1 MHFYLFDL
9 SSAVAHLWPFTLSRS
24 PADIPVGML
33 SLRAKWDAMFPE
45 KLLGVIP
52 TPSAA
57 WHPHPFAYDTIQ
69 YPAFCIAS
77 QCFPS
82 SGLLEEANGLLPGQS
97 LWQGDQL
104 LAFCANNLQ
113 QMNEEAHQPQ
123 TELAI
128 QSNHSVRLLDRIWK
142 IQEHISVEFKV
153 DFALK
158 PLPFSPLPEE
168 WGNRIIGPPDR
179 IHMAPGAKIFGSI
192 LNTTTGDIYV
202 DKDAEIMEGCMVRGP
217 FYLGQ
222 HSVLKMGTRIY
233 GPVAA
238 GKFVKLGGEIGQS
251 QIFDFSNKGH
261 EGYLG
266 NSVIGSWCNLGADT
280 NNSNLKNNYAEVK
293 LWNQALKSF
302 ESTGLQFCGLFMG
315 DHSKTGINT
324 MFNTG
329 TVVGFSCNIF
339 GSGFPRNMIPSFQW
353 GGASGLI
360 PYKLSAAKETARAM
374 MGRRNIP
381 FDEDQAYLFQH
392 ILDLEKGQ

>member
-1 MHFYLFDL
+1 MQFYLFDL
-9 SSAVAHLWPFTLSRS
+9 SSAINHLWPFSLSRS

-33 SLRAKWDAMFPE
+33 TLRAKWESMFPGR
-45 KLLGVIP
+45 LMGVIP
-52 TPSAA
+52 TSSAA
-57 WHPHPFAYDTIQ
+57 WHPQTFVDDSVQ
-69 YPAFCIAS
+69 YPVLCIVS
-77 QCFPS
+77 HCFPN
-82 SGLLEEANGLLPGQS
+82 SGLVEEAIELMPGQS
-97 LWQGDQL
+97 LWQGEHL
-104 LAFCANNLQ
+104 LAFCADNRHQLNQ
-113 QMNEEAHQPQ
+113 DAHQQ
-123 TELAI
+123 NTALAI
-128 QSNHSVRLLDRIWK
+128 QTQHSVRLLDRIWK
-142 IQEHISVEFKV
+142 IQENIAEELQV
-153 DFALK
+153 DVALK

-168 WGNRIIGPPDR
+168 WGNRIIGPPHR
-179 IHMAPGAKIFGSI
+179 VHLAPGARIFGSI
-192 LNTTTGDIYV
+192 LNTTAGDIYV
-202 DKDAEIMEGCMVRGP
+202 DKNAEIMEGCMVRGP

-222 HSVLKMGTRIY
+222 NSVLKMGTRIY

-293 LWNQALKSF
+293 LWNQALKTF

-329 TVVGFSCNIF
+329 TVIGFSCNIF

-392 ILDLEKGQ
+392 IMELEQRQ